1 MCIQALMGKDNR
13 KPKFRICCPVC
24 GKELMRSSRANDE
37 IKCSHCKKQLVV
49 YLEDDILRIFL
60 DNRKKISV

>member
-1 MCIQALMGKDNR
+1 MCIQALRGKDNR

-37 IKCSHCKKQLVV
+37 IKCGHCKQQIVV
-49 YLEDDILRIFL
+49 YLENDIL
-60 DNRKKISV
+60 KISVDHREKVPV

>member
-37 IKCSHCKKQLVV
+37 IKCGHCKQQIV
-49 YLEDDILRIFL
+49 E
-60 DNRKKISV
+60 SGE